1 MTNTIVV
8 TGASSGIGLA
18 IAQRFANAG
27 WNVAIIARDPD
38 RLEHARKLLET
49 SGADVLAISAD
60 ASDNEAMGGAARQV
74 AASFGRID
82 VWVNNAM
89 STIVAPA
96 AEIKPE
102 EYARITATTYL
113 SQVYG
118 TLAAL
123 NHMRER
129 GRGTIVQVSSGLAIR
144 AAPLQAAYCGAKAAV
159 GGFTDSLR
167 AELIAEGSRINLSV
181 VYLPGVNTPQPG
193 WSRNR
198 SGYEQLI
205 PDPIFDPRL
214 CADAVFSTVQDPQ
227 REVWVGRSTM
237 MMAIDQVLAP
247 SFADRKAAEMMS
259 AQQGEPMQYRPG
271 NVDEPSDGP
280 ALIDGPS
287 SDRVTGFARE
297 YITSR
302 DVRVAKT
309 ALAGGFLLAGVMAKP
324 ILTALVRRLPR

>member
-1 MTNTIVV
+1 MDLPNTMVV

-38 RLEHARKLLET
+38 RLEQARKSLEP

-60 ASDNEAMGGAARQV
+60 ASDNEAIDARQV
-74 AASFGRID
+74 AALFGRID

-118 TLAAL
+118 TLAAF

-181 VYLPGVNTPQPG
+181 VYLPRVNTPQPG

-198 SGYEQLI
+198 SGHEQLI
-205 PDPIFDPRL
+205 PDPLYDPRL
-214 CADAVFSTVQDPQ
+214 CADAVYSTVKDPQ

-237 MMAIDQVLAP
+237 MMAIGQAVAP
-247 SFADRKAAEMMS
+247 SFADRKAAEMLR

-271 NVDEPSDGP
+271 DVDKPSDGP

-302 DVRVAKT
+302 DVRVVKT
-309 ALAGGFLLAGVMAKP
+309 ALAGSLLLAGLLARP
-324 ILTALVRRLPR
+324 IVTALVRRLPR